1 MVPVFDYLRQTIVE
15 ELFIKAKALS
25 RMEFVTLIEGLV
37 LISNEFRN
45 YDAQSRFIESLAKP
59 VCDQFKS
66 LEQYFVNPEAFMTFI
81 GFDRSK
87 DASEQR
93 AEVAFCLNFFVSV
106 FRRASVPQDLLSCK
120 NSGFVDLSVTEV
132 LALRNPASGVGCHI
146 LETVLKLTKTFID
159 LYKLRSNPALS
170 KMLSLIHI

>member
-1 MVPVFDYLRQTIVE
+1 MDDLY
-15 ELFIKAKALS
+15 IKAKALS

-37 LISNEFRN
+37 LVSNEFKN

-66 LEQYFVNPEAFMTFI
+66 LEQCFVNLESFMNHI

-87 DASEQR
+87 DVSEQR
-93 AEVAFCLNFFVSV
+93 AEIAFCLNFFVAV
-106 FRRASVPQDLLSCK
+106 FRRASVPNDLQCCK
-120 NSGFVDLSVTEV
+120 ESGFIDPTITDVM
-132 LALRNPASGVGCHI
+132 ALRNPASGVGCHI

-159 LYKLRSNPALS
+159 LFKHRSNPALS
-170 KMLSLIHI
+170 KILDMLEMGK